1 MKARERMIDQE
12 TMKDEQEFKAKYV
25 AQRQLPI
32 LQTLNDVSSSLYQK
46 DELSV
51 DAKKVTANIKISID
65 TKSDKV
71 NEITSY

>member
-32 LQTLNDVSSSLYQK
+32 LQTLNDVSSLYQK

-71 NEITSY
+71 NKITSY